1 MTSFVEKR
9 EEDIPHMHPCVSSSP
24 KDSIMDFPFLIGQ
37 IWNQK
42 SDTFAEIVKSGGH
55 IRYVK
60 MATTEGRLIASC
72 QGSLVNLI
80 NRKRKKDYLSLPGL
94 FFLSTLNLLYGLP
107 KKFLHYE
114 MGLPQKNHT
123 KKTILSFQLL
133 FFQNIYQQ
141 DLNLCIRASFPD
153 CTQASWPLKN
163 TDVLLCCTII
173 DFLTIYKVYLPWH

>member
-24 KDSIMDFPFLIGQ
+24 KDSIMDFPLLIGH

-60 MATTEGRLIASC
+60 MATTEGRLSASC

-80 NRKRKKDYLSLPGL
+80 NRKGKKVIFHCLACSFWVLWIFYMVFLKSSCIMRWDFHRKIIPKRQFCPFNYFFSRTFTSKTWICALEPVFLIALKHHGL
-94 FFLSTLNLLYGLP
+94 LKILMFLYAA
-107 KKFLHYE
+107 
-114 MGLPQKNHT
+114 
-123 KKTILSFQLL
+123 
-133 FFQNIYQQ
+133 
-141 DLNLCIRASFPD
+141 R
-153 CTQASWPLKN
+153 
-163 TDVLLCCTII
+163 
-173 DFLTIYKVYLPWH
+173 

>member
-24 KDSIMDFPFLIGQ
+24 KDSIMDFPFLIGR

-80 NRKRKKDYLSLPGL
+80 NRKRKKGYLSLPGL

-133 FFQNIYQQ
+133 FSRTFTSKTWICA
-141 DLNLCIRASFPD
+141 LEPVFLIA
-153 CTQASWPLKN
+153 LKHHG
-163 TDVLLCCTII
+163 LLKILM
-173 DFLTIYKVYLPWH
+173 FFYAAR